1 MTSSRAG
8 AGKAPHSGSD
18 KIIKRLIIAGLL
30 ASACAGASAGVIV
43 SAVGATINVG
53 APGFGLI
60 ANTYNQAGLQSGY
73 VSGVTDY
80 ATYLAGN
87 PLHSVPFDTGEWFSN
102 EFAGSASVT
111 YDLGA
116 LLTLQG
122 MALWNEDAS
131 GIGSLALFSSANGI
145 DFSLIGAGLTP
156 TNGPVNAAYG
166 ADAFAFAPL
175 QARYIRLD
183 MSACPQPGSTFNAC
197 SLGEVA
203 FDRITRGDPVP
214 VPEPGSIALL
224 GAGLAGMAWLRRR
237 RTARG

>member
-1 MTSSRAG
+1 MTSSKAG
-8 AGKAPHSGSD
+8 AAKAPHSGSD

-53 APGFGLI
+53 GPGFGAI

-87 PLHSVPFDTGEWFSN
+87 PLHNIPFTTGEWFSN
-102 EFAGSASVT
+102 ENTRSASVT

-131 GIGSLALFSSANGI
+131 GIGTLALFSSANGI

-156 TNGPVNAAYG
+156 TNGTLNVPYG
-166 ADAFAFAPL
+166 ADKFAFAPL
-175 QARYIRLD
+175 LARYIRLD
-183 MSACPQPGSTFNAC
+183 MGDCPQPNATFNSCAI
-197 SLGEVA
+197 GEVA
-203 FDRITRGDPVP
+203 FDRITPVDPVP

-224 GAGLAGMAWLRRR
+224 GAGLACMAWLRRR
-237 RTARG
+237 VAPRG